1 MSRPLTRNQA
11 LQNRAFLKLLRKTN
25 NVRLACRELGLKYGT
40 MQHRRRKHPAFALR
54 WDAALAFAQAKFAKM
69 GRRSPTVG
77 KSRHGSESHDVDRV
91 RCATRRPTFAV

>member
-40 MQHRRRKHPAFALR
+40 MQDRRRKHPGFAVRWEAALVFAATRFARVGALR
-54 WDAALAFAQAKFAKM
+54 HATSTVSVAPQDDGVRVAPCAGRAKC
-69 GRRSPTVG
+69 SP
-77 KSRHGSESHDVDRV
+77 
-91 RCATRRPTFAV
+91 